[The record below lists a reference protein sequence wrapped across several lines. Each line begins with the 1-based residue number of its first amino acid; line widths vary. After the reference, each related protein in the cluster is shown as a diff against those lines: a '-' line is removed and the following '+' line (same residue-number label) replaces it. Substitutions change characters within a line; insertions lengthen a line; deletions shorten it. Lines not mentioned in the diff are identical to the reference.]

1 MIEIKNLTKA
11 YRKNANV
18 LNNIN
23 LTIENGKIFGF
34 IGPNGAGKTTTIKMI
49 TGILEPDKGKILIDG
64 IDINNKP
71 VEAKKKIGFVPD
83 DPNMFLKLTGREY
96 LNFMAD
102 IYEVNFEER
111 NERIKTL
118 SKEFEVY
125 DNLDDKIESYSHG
138 MRQKIVII
146 GVLVHN
152 PQNWILDEPLTG
164 LDPKSAFVLKNMMR
178 EHVKSGKC
186 VFFSTHV
193 LEVAEKLCD
202 KIGIINEG
210 KIIFIGTYE
219 ELKRRYSANASLEE
233 LFMEITSKEEK

>member
-111 NERIKTL
+111 NERIRTL
-118 SKEFEVY
+118 SK
-125 DNLDDKIESYSHG
+125 
-138 MRQKIVII
+138 
-146 GVLVHN
+146 
-152 PQNWILDEPLTG
+152 
-164 LDPKSAFVLKNMMR
+164 
-178 EHVKSGKC
+178 
-186 VFFSTHV
+186 
-193 LEVAEKLCD
+193 
-202 KIGIINEG
+202 
-210 KIIFIGTYE
+210 
-219 ELKRRYSANASLEE
+219 
-233 LFMEITSKEEK
+233 